1 MDDIEGAQAHNPYY
15 SKTLHKVPTERDLY
29 GNVKDITGV
38 RERREPYIMSK
49 ELMMDVTD
57 IAYKREIK
65 SSNRDPL
72 VPVYDWKQAERPY
85 FLDNKRQQQLDERDV
100 YKDSFIYN
108 THDLVGGE
116 R

>member
-1 MDDIEGAQAHNPYY
+1 MRVDDIEGAQAHNPYY

-38 RERREPYIMSK
+38 RERKEPYIMSK

-57 IAYKREIK
+57 IAYKREVK

-72 VPVYDWKQAERPY
+72 VPVYDWK
-85 FLDNKRQQQLDERDV
+85 
-100 YKDSFIYN
+100 
-108 THDLVGGE
+108 
-116 R
+116 